1 MLEIVS
7 EYTLVDGDV
16 DAAAGKTLIVHPA
29 STTHFIV
36 SPEDRVLSGV
46 TQDLIRVRSSN
57 Q

>member
-1 MLEIVS
+1 MSEIVS
-7 EYTLVDGDV
+7 EYTLGDGGV